1 MKLFDWQRSLD
12 LLEQMR
18 LRLVRSDSSSYIA
31 NLNAADPEIK
41 LSGWYRYA
49 IMAAGELVFFN
60 VFMCVHVVDIDVIF
74 CRYWFHIFYSIIL
87 IHSWWTKMFNTAVAH
102 STIHH
107 YPTRKQSPGRSSS
120 NWWPDKNFTTSW
132 PWRMRSSVPWQIL
145 GCFHLQLSLID
156 FEWVKF
162 YSHRHITYY

>member
-49 IMAAGELVFFN
+49 IMAAGELFF
-60 VFMCVHVVDIDVIF
+60 F
-74 CRYWFHIFYSIIL
+74 
-87 IHSWWTKMFNTAVAH
+87 
-102 STIHH
+102 
-107 YPTRKQSPGRSSS
+107 
-120 NWWPDKNFTTSW
+120 
-132 PWRMRSSVPWQIL
+132 
-145 GCFHLQLSLID
+145 
-156 FEWVKF
+156 
-162 YSHRHITYY
+162 